1 MVSASDRG
9 TDVRIRVKICGITR
23 PEWARAAAEAG
34 ADAVGL
40 IFAESPRRV
49 GPEQAAGIVGALPP
63 WVAPVGVFVDA
74 PPAEVRRLAEA
85 LHLAAVQLH
94 GDEPPETLAG
104 VGPAKVIKTLGLA
117 ADADPS
123 RGSAQALDAARRWR
137 DAASATGRLPDAWLV
152 DARVPGG
159 PKGGTGRTADWTLA
173 ARMQA
178 EGFKPLILAG
188 GLGPENAAE
197 AVRAVRPWGV
207 DSASGTE
214 ATPGEKSPQKIRA
227 FLQAVRRAETTA

>member
-1 MVSASDRG
+1 
-9 TDVRIRVKICGITR
+9 VRIRVKICGITR

-40 IFAESPRRV
+40 LFAESPRRV
-49 GPEQAAGIVGALPP
+49 GPEQAAGIIDVLPP
-63 WVAPVGVFVDA
+63 WVAPVGVFVDV
-74 PPAEVRRLAEA
+74 PPAEVRRLAET
-85 LHLAAVQLH
+85 LHLSAVQLH
-94 GDEPPETLAG
+94 GDEPPETLAEI
-104 VGPAKVIKTLGLA
+104 GPAKIIKVFGLA

-123 RGSAQALDAARRWR
+123 SGSEPALDAARRWR
-137 DAASATGRLPDAWLV
+137 DAAASAGRTPDAYLV
-152 DARVPGG
+152 DARIPGG
-159 PKGGTGRTADWTLA
+159 PKGGTGRTADWALA

-178 EGFKPLILAG
+178 EGFTPLILAG

-214 ATPGEKSPQKIRA
+214 AKPGEKSPEKIRA
-227 FLQAVRRAETTA
+227 FVDAVRRAQETP